1 MAQNKIQELE
11 EALAGFFSG
20 LADFQIEA
28 GQISN
33 AAAGSALRIA
43 SSTAG
48 GFLEPPTYNCEYI
61 ARGRSVAE
69 CVELCDKF
77 RLLLPRFGGSVGAF
91 RLVSAISGDS
101 VSVVQG
107 SDRGAVCY
115 LATMPFTVVV
125 KGKVDTM
132 GMNGKDFHPTQGG

>member
-48 GFLEPPTYNCEYI
+48 GFLEPPTYNCEFI

-69 CVELCDKF
+69 CLELCDKF
-77 RLLLPRFGGSVGAF
+77 RLLMPRFGGYVGAF

-115 LATMPFTVVV
+115 LATMPFTVVA
-125 KGKVDTM
+125 KGKS
-132 GMNGKDFHPTQGG
+132 

>member
-1 MAQNKIQELE
+1 MAQNKVEELE

-48 GFLEPPTYNCEYI
+48 GFLEPPTYNCEFI

-69 CVELCDKF
+69 CLELCDKF

-115 LATMPFTVVV
+115 LATMPFTVVA
-125 KGKVDTM
+125 KGKS
-132 GMNGKDFHPTQGG
+132 

>member
-1 MAQNKIQELE
+1 MAQNEVEELE

-20 LADFQIEA
+20 LAELQIEA

-33 AAAGSALRIA
+33 AAAGVSALRIA

-48 GFLEPPTYNCEYI
+48 GFLEPPTYDCEFI

-69 CVELCDKF
+69 CLELCDRF

-101 VSVVQG
+101 VSVVQPPPILALFPK
-107 SDRGAVCY
+107 SPPARGRGLKRH

-125 KGKVDTM
+125 KGKS
-132 GMNGKDFHPTQGG
+132 

>member
-1 MAQNKIQELE
+1 MAQNKVEELE

-20 LADFQIEA
+20 LAEFQIEA

-48 GFLEPPTYNCEYI
+48 GFLEPPTYNCEFI

-69 CVELCDKF
+69 CLELCDKF
-77 RLLLPRFGGSVGAF
+77 RLLMPRFGGSVGAF

-115 LATMPFTVVV
+115 LATMPFTVVA
-125 KGKVDTM
+125 KGKS
-132 GMNGKDFHPTQGG
+132 

>member
-1 MAQNKIQELE
+1 MAQTEVEELE

-20 LADFQIEA
+20 LAEFQIEA

-33 AAAGSALRIA
+33 AAGVSALRIA

-48 GFLEPPTYNCEYI
+48 GFLEPPTYNCEFI
-61 ARGRSVAE
+61 VRGRSVAE
-69 CVELCDKF
+69 CLELCDRF

-115 LATMPFTVVV
+115 LATMPFTVVAR
-125 KGKVDTM
+125 GKS
-132 GMNGKDFHPTQGG
+132 

>member
-48 GFLEPPTYNCEYI
+48 GFLEPPTYNCEFI

-69 CVELCDKF
+69 CLELCDKF
-77 RLLLPRFGGSVGAF
+77 RLLMPRFGGSVGAF

-115 LATMPFTVVV
+115 LATMPFTVVA
-125 KGKVDTM
+125 KGKS
-132 GMNGKDFHPTQGG
+132 

>member
-1 MAQNKIQELE
+1 MAQNEVEELE

-20 LADFQIEA
+20 IAEYQIEA

-69 CVELCDKF
+69 CLELCDKF
-77 RLLLPRFGGSVGAF
+77 RLLMPRFGGSVGAF

-115 LATMPFTVVV
+115 LATMPFTVVA
-125 KGKVDTM
+125 KGKS
-132 GMNGKDFHPTQGG
+132 

>member
-1 MAQNKIQELE
+1 MAQNNVEELE
-11 EALAGFFSG
+11 EALAGFFSD
-20 LADFQIEA
+20 LSESQIEA

-33 AAAGSALRIA
+33 AAAGVSALRIA

-48 GFLEPPTYNCEYI
+48 GFLEPPTYSCELI
-61 ARGRSVAE
+61 VRGRSVAE
-69 CVELCDKF
+69 CLELCDKF
-77 RLLLPRFGGSVGAF
+77 RLLLPRFGGYVGAF
-91 RLVSAISGDS
+91 RLVSALSGAE

-125 KGKVDTM
+125 KGK
-132 GMNGKDFHPTQGG
+132 G

>member
-1 MAQNKIQELE
+1 MAQNDVEELE
-11 EALAGFFSG
+11 GALAGFFSG
-20 LADFQIEA
+20 LAEFQIEA

-33 AAAGSALRIA
+33 AAGVSALRIA

-48 GFLEPPTYNCEYI
+48 GFLEPPTYNCEFI
-61 ARGRSVAE
+61 VRGRSVAE
-69 CVELCDKF
+69 CLELCDRF

-115 LATMPFTVVV
+115 LATMPFTVVAR
-125 KGKVDTM
+125 GKS
-132 GMNGKDFHPTQGG
+132 

>member
-69 CVELCDKF
+69 CLELCDKF

-115 LATMPFTVVV
+115 LATMPFTVVA
-125 KGKVDTM
+125 KGKS
-132 GMNGKDFHPTQGG
+132 

>member
-69 CVELCDKF
+69 CLELCDKF
-77 RLLLPRFGGSVGAF
+77 RLLMPRFGGSVGAF

-115 LATMPFTVVV
+115 LATMPFTVVA
-125 KGKVDTM
+125 KGKS
-132 GMNGKDFHPTQGG
+132 

>member
-1 MAQNKIQELE
+1 MAQTEVEELE

-20 LADFQIEA
+20 LSEFQIEA

-33 AAAGSALRIA
+33 AAGVSALRIA

-48 GFLEPPTYNCEYI
+48 GFLEPPTYNCEFI
-61 ARGRSVAE
+61 VRGRSVAE
-69 CVELCDKF
+69 CLELCDKF

-115 LATMPFTVVV
+115 LATMPFTVVAR
-125 KGKVDTM
+125 GKS
-132 GMNGKDFHPTQGG
+132 

>member
-1 MAQNKIQELE
+1 MAQNKVEELE

-20 LADFQIEA
+20 LAESQIEA

-33 AAAGSALRIA
+33 AAGVSALRIA

-48 GFLEPPTYNCEYI
+48 GFLEPPTYNCEFI
-61 ARGRSVAE
+61 AKGRSVAE

-125 KGKVDTM
+125 KGKS
-132 GMNGKDFHPTQGG
+132 

>member
-1 MAQNKIQELE
+1 MAQNEVEELE

-20 LADFQIEA
+20 LAEFQIEA

-33 AAAGSALRIA
+33 AAAGVSALRIA

-48 GFLEPPTYNCEYI
+48 GFLEPPTYNCEFI

-69 CVELCDKF
+69 CVGLCDKF

-91 RLVSAISGDS
+91 RLVSAISGDE

-125 KGKVDTM
+125 KGK
-132 GMNGKDFHPTQGG
+132 G

>member
-1 MAQNKIQELE
+1 MAQNEVEELE

-20 LADFQIEA
+20 LAEFQIEA

-33 AAAGSALRIA
+33 AAAGVSALRIA

-48 GFLEPPTYNCEYI
+48 GFLEPPTYNGEFI
-61 ARGRSVAE
+61 ARGRSVPE

-91 RLVSAISGDS
+91 RLVSALSGDS

-125 KGKVDTM
+125 KGKS
-132 GMNGKDFHPTQGG
+132 

>member
-1 MAQNKIQELE
+1 MAQNKVEELE

-20 LADFQIEA
+20 LAEFQIEA

-69 CVELCDKF
+69 CLELCDKF

-115 LATMPFTVVV
+115 LATMPFTVVA
-125 KGKVDTM
+125 KGKS
-132 GMNGKDFHPTQGG
+132 

>member
-1 MAQNKIQELE
+1 MAQNEVEELE
-11 EALAGFFSG
+11 DALAGFFSG
-20 LADFQIEA
+20 LAAFQIEA

-33 AAAGSALRIA
+33 AAAGVSALRIA

-48 GFLEPPTYNCEYI
+48 GFLEPPTYNCEFI

-69 CVELCDKF
+69 CLELCDKF
-77 RLLLPRFGGSVGAF
+77 RFLLPRFGGSVGAF
-91 RLVSAISGDS
+91 RLVSALSGDG

-115 LATMPFTVVV
+115 LATMPFAVVV
-125 KGKVDTM
+125 RGKS
-132 GMNGKDFHPTQGG
+132 

>member
-1 MAQNKIQELE
+1 MARNDVEELE
-11 EALAGFFSG
+11 DALAGFFSD
-20 LADFQIEA
+20 LAAFQIEA

-33 AAAGSALRIA
+33 AAAGVSALRIA

-48 GFLEPPTYNCEYI
+48 GFLEPPTYNCEFI
-61 ARGRSVAE
+61 VRGRSVAE
-69 CVELCDKF
+69 CLELCDSF

-91 RLVSAISGDS
+91 HLVSAISGDS

-115 LATMPFTVVV
+115 LATMPFTVVAR
-125 KGKVDTM
+125 GKS
-132 GMNGKDFHPTQGG
+132 

>member
-1 MAQNKIQELE
+1 MAQNKVEELE

-48 GFLEPPTYNCEYI
+48 GFLEPPTYNCEFI

-69 CVELCDKF
+69 CLELCDKF
-77 RLLLPRFGGSVGAF
+77 RLLMPRFGGSVGAF

-115 LATMPFTVVV
+115 LATMPFTVVA
-125 KGKVDTM
+125 KGKS
-132 GMNGKDFHPTQGG
+132 